1 MVERSLPL
9 PEPHAGVVSIATIHH
24 GRSHAINLWCTTL
37 LIQLSWPT
45 TTLQHRPDIGHF
57 STTVWDM
64 HRTLRDARVSVPN
77 RRNESS
83 LSLAATSS

>member
-1 MVERSLPL
+1 M
-9 PEPHAGVVSIATIHH
+9 
-24 GRSHAINLWCTTL
+24 CTTL

-64 HRTLRDARVSVPN
+64 HRTLRDARVRVSPTVGT
-77 RRNESS
+77 RASGRLLRLV
-83 LSLAATSS
+83 LSTAALL